1 MLAIMEF
8 STGYQILGLL
18 HIITA
23 VTAFGPLFL
32 YTGLHKSGET
42 QTIARL
48 HMKFTFP
55 SLVLLWVLGMGLV
68 GMSDKVFRMQHTW
81 VAISIVIWLALIVI
95 SLVLIRPG
103 VTDTSEQARSKMA
116 AGVGVSH
123 LLFFVALILM
133 IFKPGS

>member
-8 STGYQILGLL
+8 STGYQVLGLL
-18 HIITA
+18 HVLAA

-32 YTGLHKSGET
+32 YTGLHKAGET

-55 SLVLLWVLGMGLV
+55 SLVLLWVFGMGLV
-68 GMSDKVFRMQHTW
+68 GMSDKFFRMQHTW
-81 VAISIVIWLALIVI
+81 IAISLVIWLVLIII
-95 SLVLIRPG
+95 SLVLIRPA
-103 VTDTSEQARSKMA
+103 VADPSEEARSKMA
-116 AGVGVSH
+116 AGVGVTH

-133 IFKPGS
+133 IFKPGA

>member
-1 MLAIMEF
+1 MLAILPL

-18 HIITA
+18 HIIAA
-23 VTAFGPLFL
+23 VAAFGPLFL

-55 SLVLLWVLGMGLV
+55 SLVLLWVFGMGLV
-68 GMSDKVFRMQHTW
+68 GMSDKLIRMQHTW
-81 VAISIVIWLALIVI
+81 IAVSLVIWLALIVI
-95 SLVLIRPG
+95 SWLLIRPA
-103 VTDTSEQARSKMA
+103 VADPSEEARSKMA
-116 AGVGVSH
+116 AGVGVTH

-133 IFKPGS
+133 IFKPGA